1 MDLKTRLARSARAWC
16 ASWSAADGADVPL
29 SRLSKR
35 VVDDG
40 KFFDNLLAMRRGPS
54 TDTLEKFAAFLV
66 DASNW
71 PEGVAVPA
79 EVIAFGHAVGVSA
92 PCPAPATGQVGEL
105 SGREAAA

>member
-1 MDLKTRLARSARAWC
+1 MDLKTRLARSADAWC
-16 ASWSAADGADVPL
+16 ASWSLADGADVPL

-40 KFFDNLLAMRRGPS
+40 KFFDNLPVMRRGPS

-66 DASNW
+66 DTANW
-71 PEGVAVPA
+71 PEGFDIPA

-92 PCPAPATGQVGEL
+92 PAPAPATGHAGEL
-105 SGREAAA
+105 SGQERAA